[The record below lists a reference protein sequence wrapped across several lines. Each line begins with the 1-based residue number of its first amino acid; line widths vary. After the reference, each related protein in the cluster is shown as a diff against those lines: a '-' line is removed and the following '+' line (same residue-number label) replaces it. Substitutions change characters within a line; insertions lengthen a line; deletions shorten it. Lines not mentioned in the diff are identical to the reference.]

1 MATIAGVASAVM
13 SGVQMLTGAASSA
26 LVAALIDDRSAL
38 AMTGIMAA
46 SAGLAAMVYGLVV
59 RAEEGPIGSYGM
71 TSGLT
76 TDANDGHGRA

>member
-1 MATIAGVASAVM
+1 MASIAGVASAVM

-46 SAGLAAMVYGLVV
+46 CASLAAMVYALVV
-59 RAEEGPIGSYGM
+59 RSPERDQSAVLM

-76 TDANDGHGRA
+76 TDANDGQ